1 MDLKKYIADI
11 YDFPIEG
18 ILFRDVTPLMNDGE
32 AYHYT
37 IDLMKD
43 YAKSRGAE
51 LIAGPEARGF
61 LFGCP
66 VAYGLNVGFTPVR
79 KPGKL
84 PREVIEET
92 YALEYG
98 HNTLQMHKDAIKPGQ
113 KVVLIDDLLAT
124 GGTIEA
130 SCKMIERLGGEVA
143 GICFLIELEDLK
155 GREKLKDYDVYSI
168 IKY

>member
-1 MDLKKYIADI
+1 MDFKQYIADI
-11 YDFPIEG
+11 QDFPIEG
-18 ILFRDVTPLMNDGE
+18 VLFRDVTPLMQDPK
-32 AYHYT
+32 AYHEV
-37 IDLMKD
+37 IEQMKA
-43 YAKSRGAE
+43 YAIRKEAD

-66 VAYGLNVGFTPVR
+66 VAYAMEAGFVPVR

-84 PREVIEET
+84 PREVIEAT
-92 YALEYG
+92 YELEYG
-98 HNTLQMHKDAIKPGQ
+98 HNTLQMHKDAIKKGQ

-130 SCKMIERLGGEVA
+130 SCKMIEELGGIVT
-143 GICFLIELEDLK
+143 GICFLIELEDLN

-168 IKY
+168 LKY